1 MKTSLLSLAFVFTA
15 CPVVSASA
23 QTPPGWEQ
31 ARAAIAADYAKQQP
45 QDKVLQIDGPEKRE
59 GVLIAMR
66 YYARALIERAD
77 GTRNRDALFVEY
89 RLFGDKWELQTVR
102 VYESQALADVPAPT
116 AQVAQRLFAAA
127 WPKEKCEGYDIQEVR
142 FDGEPR
148 FQREDGV
155 DRANAKRW
163 YVYSVKIGARGNGKF
178 RMSEDGAN
186 YLNATQ
192 NLLLWDPAQKS
203 WSVDPRQVR
212 CTGWVK
218 QK

>member
-1 MKTSLLSLAFVFTA
+1 MKTTLRFLLFALAA
-15 CPVVSASA
+15 CAALSVAA
-23 QTPPGWEQ
+23 QTPPSWEQ
-31 ARAAIAADYAKQQP
+31 ARSAIAADYAKQQP
-45 QDKVLQIDGPEKRE
+45 KDKLLQVEGPEKRE

-66 YYARALIERAD
+66 YYARTLVERAD
-77 GTRNRDALFVEY
+77 GTRSRDGVFVEY

-102 VYESQALADVPAPT
+102 VYESRALADLPAPS
-116 AQVAQRLFAAA
+116 AQEAQRLFAAA
-127 WPKEKCEGYDIQEVR
+127 WPKEKCEGYDIQDVKL
-142 FDGEPR
+142 DGEPR
-148 FQREDGV
+148 YQLEDGV
-155 DRANAKRW
+155 ERAKARRW
-163 YVYSVKIGARGNGKF
+163 YVYSVKIAARGNGKF

-212 CTGWVK
+212 CSGWVK